1 MADNTDLEAMEL
13 EAEALDMQ
21 GDAIMAEGDALS
33 REMNQSFSTASSSDD
48 TTPKPTCSKEDMEK
62 VEKLAMK
69 AAGGVLC
76 AAGTAV
82 ALAGAG
88 VVSAFKKDSKPLGD
102 TWNWCKK
109 NLFGTLRDM

>member
-1 MADNTDLEAMEL
+1 MANNPDLDAIEF
-13 EAEALDMQ
+13 EAEALDIQ
-21 GDAIMAEGDALS
+21 GEAIMEEGNALS
-33 REMNQSFSTASSSDD
+33 REMNHMSSVSTSSEDSV
-48 TTPKPTCSKEDMEK
+48 PKPTCSKEDMEK

-88 VVSAFKKDSKPLGD
+88 MVSVFKKDSKPFGD